1 MVPSMANTPFDLL
14 ILNATVIDGTGADRY
29 KADVAVSDD
38 RIAKIGEISAQKKV
52 STIDATGKV
61 LSPGFIDVHTH
72 DDHAL
77 LMWPDMTYKASQG
90 VTSVIAG
97 NCGISLAPLTW
108 GEAPLPPPLDLL
120 GDGYHFPKMESFF
133 RNLEEN
139 PPSLNAGL
147 LCGHTTLRAGAM
159 KDLTRAATNIE
170 LNHMREN
177 LQEALD
183 AGALGLS
190 TGLAYTP
197 AMPAPTS
204 EVIALAKLLGPARAL
219 YTTHLRNE
227 EEKVEEALEEAF
239 EIGRAAGVPVVLS
252 HHKVAGKAQF
262 GRTKQTIEIIEKIR
276 GLQKVH
282 LDVYPYHASSTV
294 IRPDRL
300 KHSKKTLITWSK
312 SMPEHAGR
320 DLADV
325 ADEMGVPLEDAAK
338 KLMPGG
344 AIYFAMDEQDVQR
357 VIQYPP
363 SMIASDG
370 LPHDEKPH
378 PRLWGTFPRVLGH
391 YSRDLGLLPLEIAI
405 HKMTGLPAET
415 FGLAARGTLKEGN
428 FADLTLF
435 DPETIIDSASFD
447 NPQHP
452 ADGIEMVFV
461 NGECIYQFGE
471 STGKRPGRT
480 LRRQY
485 TA

>member
-1 MVPSMANTPFDLL
+1 
-14 ILNATVIDGTGADRY
+14 
-29 KADVAVSDD
+29 
-38 RIAKIGEISAQKKV
+38 
-52 STIDATGKV
+52 
-61 LSPGFIDVHTH
+61 
-72 DDHAL
+72 
-77 LMWPDMTYKASQG
+77 
-90 VTSVIAG
+90 
-97 NCGISLAPLTW
+97 
-108 GEAPLPPPLDLL
+108 
-120 GDGYHFPKMESFF
+120 
-133 RNLEEN
+133 
-139 PPSLNAGL
+139 
-147 LCGHTTLRAGAM
+147 
-159 KDLTRAATNIE
+159 
-170 LNHMREN
+170 
-177 LQEALD
+177 
-183 AGALGLS
+183 
-190 TGLAYTP
+190 
-197 AMPAPTS
+197 
-204 EVIALAKLLGPARAL
+204 
-219 YTTHLRNE
+219 
-227 EEKVEEALEEAF
+227 
-239 EIGRAAGVPVVLS
+239 
-252 HHKVAGKAQF
+252 
-262 GRTKQTIEIIEKIR
+262 
-276 GLQKVH
+276 
-282 LDVYPYHASSTV
+282 
-294 IRPDRL
+294 
-300 KHSKKTLITWSK
+300 
-312 SMPEHAGR
+312 MPEHAGR

>member
-1 MVPSMANTPFDLL
+1 MTNTPFDLI

-29 KADVAVSDD
+29 NADVAISGD
-38 RIAKIGEISAQKKV
+38 RIAKIGKFDGRAKTL
-52 STIDATGKV
+52 TIDAAGKV
-61 LSPGFIDVHTH
+61 VSPGFIDVHTH

-90 VTSVIAG
+90 VTTVVAG
-97 NCGISLAPLTW
+97 NCGISLAPLMW
-108 GEAPLPPPLDLL
+108 DDRPLPPPLDLL
-120 GDGYHFPKMESFF
+120 GDGYRFPKMEHFF
-133 RNLEEN
+133 KALEEH
-139 PPSLNAGL
+139 PPAINAGL

-159 KDLTRAATNIE
+159 DDLTRGATDTEID
-170 LNHMREN
+170 HMREN

-190 TGLAYTP
+190 TGLAYAP

-204 EVIALAKLLGPARAL
+204 EVIALAKLLGPAHAL

-227 EEKVEEALEEAF
+227 EENIEEALEEAF
-239 EIGRAAGVPVVLS
+239 EIGRAAGIPVVLS

-262 GRTKQTIEIIEKIR
+262 GRTQQTLEIIERTRKS
-276 GLQKVH
+276 QAVH

-300 KHSKKTLITWSK
+300 KHSSKTLITWSK
-312 SMPEHAGR
+312 PMPEHAGR

-325 ADEMGVPLEDAAK
+325 AEEMGLSLEKTAE

-391 YSRDLGLLPLEIAI
+391 YSRDLGLLPLETAI

-415 FGLAARGTLKEGN
+415 FGLTARGTLKEGK
-428 FADLTLF
+428 FADLALF

-447 NPQHP
+447 DPQRP
-452 ADGIEMVFV
+452 AEGIEMVFV
-461 NGECIYQFGE
+461 NGECIYQYGE
-471 STGKRPGRT
+471 STGKRPGKT
-480 LRRQY
+480 LRRLQ

>member
-1 MVPSMANTPFDLL
+1 MANAPFDLL
-14 ILNATVIDGTGADRY
+14 ILNATIIDGTGADRY
-29 KADVAVSDD
+29 NADIAISND
-38 RIAKIGEISAQKKV
+38 RIAKIGKIGGQTKIF
-52 STIDATGKV
+52 TIDAAGKV

-77 LMWPDMTYKASQG
+77 IMWPDMTYKASQG
-90 VTSVIAG
+90 VTSVVAG

-108 GEAPLPPPLDLL
+108 DDSPLPPPLDLL
-120 GDGYHFPKMESFF
+120 GNGYRFPKVAQFF
-133 RNLEEN
+133 KFLEQN
-139 PPSLNAGL
+139 PPALNAGL

-159 KDLTRAATNIE
+159 DDLTCAATETE
-170 LNHMREN
+170 LNQMREH

-190 TGLAYTP
+190 TGLAYAP
-197 AMPAPTS
+197 AMSAPTG
-204 EVIALAKLLGPARAL
+204 EVIALAELLGPARAL

-227 EEKVEEALEEAF
+227 EEKIEEALEEAF

-262 GRTKQTIEIIEKIR
+262 GRTKQTLDNIEKIR
-276 GLQKVH
+276 ELQTVH

-300 KHSKKTLITWSK
+300 KHSNKTLITWSK
-312 SMPEHAGR
+312 PMPEHAGR

-325 ADEMGVPLEDAAK
+325 ANEMGLSLEKAAE

-391 YSRDLGLLPLEIAI
+391 YSRNLGILPLETAI
-405 HKMTGLPAET
+405 HKMTGLPAKA
-415 FGLAARGTLKEGN
+415 FGLTARGTLKEGN

-447 NPQHP
+447 NPQQP

-485 TA
+485 VA